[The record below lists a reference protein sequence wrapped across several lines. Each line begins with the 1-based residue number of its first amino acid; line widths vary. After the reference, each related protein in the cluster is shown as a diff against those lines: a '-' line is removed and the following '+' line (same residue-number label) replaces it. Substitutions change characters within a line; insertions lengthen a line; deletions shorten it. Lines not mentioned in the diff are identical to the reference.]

1 MTFSKQAGL
10 IEERIS
16 IVTGANDDYVDIS
29 ALTEHH
35 AVKTQV
41 IADADHFFSGQPQA
55 LGTAVTVALKEQ
67 LSQ

>member
-16 IVTGANDDYVDIS
+16 IVAGTNDDYVDIS

-41 IADADHFFSGQPQA
+41 IADADHFFSGQHQA
-55 LGTAVTVALKEQ
+55 LETAVTAALKQQ